1 MDPDRRVV
9 LSQLQ
14 AAVSS
19 LRGAPRLSTGAT
31 LPERHTDLPS
41 GLVGLPRWPRPGLI
55 ELSGRPGSGRLGLWS
70 PAAALLT
77 RQGAPVAVVDPLG
90 RLYPPGLVGLRWER
104 LLLLQPAAEQAAWAA
119 EQLAQSGAFPL
130 VVLLDPPRLGKAGA
144 RLERAAERGEC
155 ALFIVNESVDL
166 HLPASL
172 RVQALGRRGERLS
185 VALRRAQ
192 GEAEGR
198 RLEVGGAAPGA

>member
-1 MDPDRRVV
+1 M
-9 LSQLQ
+9 
-14 AAVSS
+14 
-19 LRGAPRLSTGAT
+19 
-31 LPERHTDLPS
+31 
-41 GLVGLPRWPRPGLI
+41 
-55 ELSGRPGSGRLGLWS
+55 
-70 PAAALLT
+70 
-77 RQGAPVAVVDPLG
+77 AVVDPLG

-104 LLLLQPAAEQAAWAA
+104 LLLLQPAAEQAAWAT

-172 RVQALGRRGERLS
+172 RVQALSRRGERLS

-198 RLEVGGAAPGA
+198 RLEVGGPALSG